1 MKVLLVEDEV
11 DLSDEVKIFLERNNH
26 EISIAETGELGLET
40 YFLKFNKESN
50 TPPFDI
56 VILDY
61 QLPGKNGMQVAEKIL
76 SECPKQR
83 ILFASAY
90 VEDTLKDS
98 IKTLKQIVELLQK
111 PFSLHTLLKIIEDT
125 NTYKELETLNV
136 DIKNLKILE
145 PTHAQISSYLD
156 ILKKIHNN

>member
-1 MKVLLVEDEV
+1 MKVLLVDDEV
-11 DLSDEVKIFLERNNH
+11 DLLYEVKIFLERNNH
-26 EISIAETGELGLET
+26 DVLTAETGESGLET
-40 YFLKFNKESN
+40 YFLKLDKESN
-50 TPPFDI
+50 SPPFDI

-61 QLPGKNGMQVAEKIL
+61 QLPGENGMKVAEKIL
-76 SECPKQR
+76 SECPTQR

-125 NTYKELETLNV
+125 NMYKELEILNV

-145 PTHAQISSYLD
+145 PTHAQISTYLD
-156 ILKKIHNN
+156 ILKKIQNN